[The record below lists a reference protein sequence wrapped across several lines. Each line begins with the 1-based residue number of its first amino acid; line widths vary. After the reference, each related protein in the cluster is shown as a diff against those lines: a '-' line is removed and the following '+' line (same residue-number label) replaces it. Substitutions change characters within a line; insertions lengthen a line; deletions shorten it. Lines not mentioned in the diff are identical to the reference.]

1 MKQIEFFGISG
12 SGKSYLKDLLLKRNS
27 YNRNIY
33 SYKKIIS
40 KFLINEEKNFF
51 RKLLL
56 KIYLFYKGSQ
66 SNRYIMD
73 PLSQFIKIQ
82 KKKNFFLNFQH

>member
-56 KIYLFYKGSQ
+56 
-66 SNRYIMD
+66 R
-73 PLSQFIKIQ
+73 
-82 KKKNFFLNFQH
+82 